1 MLEILIDKT
10 IEEVV
15 AKDTPRTKTKTDDPN
30 PDWTDEQIIAKLFLQ
45 PDVTAEALAEC
56 HILLSVMDANVGEAD
71 RLGTAAI
78 PMKDI
83 FDDYLAGK
91 PYAVN
96 FMFTSCPSAC
106 PPLAKASQ
114 DLQTRIKAW
123 SPQTPYEAHIVTI
136 SVDPETDTPE
146 KLAQF
151 GATYQADNALWKMAR
166 LSSYREMEDLVT
178 KGFYLPIMRRD
189 LMKATNE
196 EERLALLK
204 QPTPLDTAHGV
215 DFMLVDR
222 DGHIRGRYK
231 KDAQGLDQLNAA
243 LKHLAGQ

>member
-1 MLEILIDKT
+1 MKKLLFMAWLMACIGCSK
-10 IEEVV
+10 EVPLV
-15 AKDTPRTKTKTDDPN
+15 DLGQVPE
-30 PDWTDEQIIAKLFLQ
+30 WTATNQQ
-45 PDVTAEALAEC
+45 
-56 HILLSVMDANVGEAD
+56 GEAF
-71 RLGTAAI
+71 GSAT
-78 PMKDI
+78 
-83 FDDYLAGK
+83 LAGK